1 MSFSCLNSSNVFLCS
16 LHACDLQVK
25 LWTIIGT
32 QMSIGRKMARIC
44 AASVKCP
51 SGINGRALKAPGVG
65 APAGRQLFHVKRPN
79 VRSAACAEQGSSGS
93 VARSPCGP
101 ILMAESIHR
110 TDATMRAERGRR
122 LVNRIK
128 SRRRWQPSVRTGT
141 TPSCTHTTMTKRDD
155 KSLAEQ
161 NAEIRRWAE
170 ENGFT
175 VGSRL
180 GEKQDAVELVAPRV
194 PVVEFTVHIDED
206 VYEAAML
213 RATYDGYDNA
223 SEVVEAALREWAR
236 GY

>member
-1 MSFSCLNSSNVFLCS
+1 
-16 LHACDLQVK
+16 
-25 LWTIIGT
+25 
-32 QMSIGRKMARIC
+32 
-44 AASVKCP
+44 
-51 SGINGRALKAPGVG
+51 
-65 APAGRQLFHVKRPN
+65 
-79 VRSAACAEQGSSGS
+79 
-93 VARSPCGP
+93 
-101 ILMAESIHR
+101 MAESIHR

-161 NAEIRRWAE
+161 NA
-170 ENGFT
+170 FT

-180 GEKQDAVELVAPRV
+180 GEKRDAVELAASRV
-194 PVVEFTVHIDED
+194 PVVEVTVHIDED